1 MFPPLLIMNKRAELG
16 RRKHRLTDKSKN
28 LAASVLAQKIG
39 YLRIDD
45 FSHPILETLPAQSY
59 NPHRMIRC
67 KEKLFI
73 VKEGAVEIWHT
84 RYDKLVKELEPGAMF
99 GDMPP
104 LGQTILGTKVISGKT
119 GATVFVMNAET
130 AKRWTENNPSICS
143 ELGQR
148 LYEIETEDYRSRFQL
163 ADSKIAAFLLDIAGQ
178 GSTIE
183 GLTHQKIGERI
194 GLNRETVT
202 VILNTMKSDR
212 LIEAKKKRIEILDK
226 RAMREMS
233 EL

>member
-1 MFPPLLIMNKRAELG
+1 MSRRVQTG
-16 RRKHRLTDKSKN
+16 RRKHLLTYRRQA
-28 LAASVLAQKIG
+28 LAASTLAQKIG

-45 FSHPILETLPAQSY
+45 FSDAILETLPTQSY
-59 NPHRMIRC
+59 NPHRMLRC
-67 KEKLFI
+67 KEELFI
-73 VKEGAVEIWHT
+73 VKEGVIEIWHT
-84 RYDKLVKELEPGAMF
+84 RYDKLVKELEPGAIF

-104 LGQTILGTKVISGKT
+104 LGQTILGTKAITGKT
-119 GATVFVMNAET
+119 GATVLVMNIET
-130 AKRWTENNPSICS
+130 AKRWIENNPSICS

-148 LYEIETEDYRSRFQL
+148 LYDIETEHYRSRFQL
-163 ADSKIAAFLLDIAGQ
+163 ADSKIAAFLLDTAGQ
-178 GSTIE
+178 GSTID

-212 LIEAKKKRIEILDK
+212 LIEVQKKRIVILDK
-226 RAMREMS
+226 RAIREMS